1 MTARHVNLQQR
12 HRRRRVNL
20 LAQRRNPLGGFHV
33 EHAGVVQARH
43 SSNRRVTDRADVLVR
58 GVRLHVG
65 VHFRVLNGVAP
76 FFPLH
81 RRQRQLRVEDGGQR
95 IHERYGSQAGGVLF
109 GGEVHDGA
117 HEQAAGATAV
127 AADTRLISPRL
138 SRNVAGD
145 VHEVGEGVLL
155 RELLT
160 VLVPGAAHLAAAA
173 NMRNDVDDAAVQD
186 R

>member
-1 MTARHVNLQQR
+1 M
-12 HRRRRVNL
+12 
-20 LAQRRNPLGGFHV
+20 
-33 EHAGVVQARH
+33 QARH
-43 SSNRRVTDRADVLVR
+43 RSNRRVADRADVLVR

-65 VHFRVLNGVAP
+65 VHFRVLNRVAP
-76 FFPLH
+76 LFPLH

-95 IHERYGSQAGGVLF
+95 IHERHGSQAGSVLF

-117 HEQAAGATAV
+117 HEQAARATAV
-127 AADTRLISPRL
+127 AADTRLIRPGF

-155 RELLT
+155 RELLA

-173 NMRNDVDDAAVQD
+173 NVRDDVDDAAVQD
-186 R
+186 